1 VSLGLVVAAAVGCG
15 GPTPVSGTPTHV
27 VVAISGSAVERQA
40 GETTQLAQL
49 LVQAGESDDATL
61 DLVVDRP
68 AGPEPVGSVDL
79 VPRRGQDVEHNDE
92 RRAVLEGRIR
102 DDVAAELGR
111 AAGDSGRIDVLG
123 LLGQV
128 GRVPG
133 PVTAVVVSSG
143 LQTAGPL
150 AIDTIGWD
158 MVGSDA
164 VLDQAVQQE
173 LLPDLSGKTVVFQG
187 LGDVAGAQERLPE
200 RLRSRLIRMW
210 VGLCQRAKAT
220 DCRVDPEVA
229 GNATPVST
237 VPAPLTEVPGDPQLA
252 LPTVADEP
260 AVTELPADVLF
271 EPNSA
276 DLLPGAAA
284 MLEKAAAD
292 LPATARIDLVG
303 RTATFGTAE
312 SSRAFSLD
320 RARACRDALVA
331 AGVPAERISTS
342 GLGFD
347 QPLVPDVD
355 AGGRLIPDAA
365 RRNRTVTM
373 TITAGGMP

>member
-15 GPTPVSGTPTHV
+15 GPTPESDIPIRV
-27 VVAISGSAVERQA
+27 VVATSGSAVERQP
-40 GETTQLAQL
+40 GETTQLGQL
-49 LVQAGESDDATL
+49 LARAGEGNDATL
-61 DLVVDRP
+61 DLMVDRP
-68 AGPEPVGSVDL
+68 AGPEPVATVDL

-102 DDVAAELGR
+102 DDVAARLAGV
-111 AAGDSGRIDVLG
+111 AGDSGRIDVLG

-128 GRVPG
+128 ARTPG
-133 PVTAVVVSSG
+133 PATAVLISSG
-143 LQTAGPL
+143 LQTTGPL
-150 AIDTIGWD
+150 AINAIGWD

-173 LLPDLSGKTVVFQG
+173 LLPDLTGKTVVFQG

-210 VGLCQRAKAT
+210 VGLCQRAGAT
-220 DCRVDPEVA
+220 DCRVDTEVA
-229 GNATPVST
+229 GSATPVST
-237 VPAPLTEVPGDPQLA
+237 VPALLTEVPGDPQLA
-252 LPTVADEP
+252 LPAAADEP

-276 DLLPGAAA
+276 QLLPGATA
-284 MLEKAAAD
+284 LLQKAAAE
-292 LPATARIDLVG
+292 LPATAHVDLVG

-331 AGVPAERISTS
+331 AGVPAERISTA

>member
-1 VSLGLVVAAAVGCG
+1 
-15 GPTPVSGTPTHV
+15 V
-27 VVAISGSAVERQA
+27 VVAVSGSAVERQP
-40 GETTQLAQL
+40 GETTQLGQL
-49 LVQAGESDDATL
+49 LARAAEGDDAAL
-61 DLVVDRP
+61 DLLVDRP
-68 AGPEPVGSVDL
+68 AGPEQVATVDL

-102 DDVAAELGR
+102 DDIAARLAGV
-111 AAGDSGRIDVLG
+111 AGDSGRIDVLG

-128 GRVPG
+128 ARTPG
-133 PVTAVVVSSG
+133 PATAVVISSG
-143 LQTAGPL
+143 LQTTGPL
-150 AIDTIGWD
+150 AINTIGWD

-187 LGDVAGAQERLPE
+187 LGDVAGAQDRLPE
-200 RLRSRLIRMW
+200 RLRSRLIKMW

-220 DCRVDPEVA
+220 DCQVDTEVA
-229 GNATPVST
+229 GIATPVST

-252 LPTVADEP
+252 LPTVADRP

-284 MLEKAAAD
+284 LLEKAAAE

-303 RTATFGTAE
+303 RTATFGTAD

-320 RARACRDALVA
+320 RARACRDALVD
-331 AGVPAERISTS
+331 AGVSAGRITTR

>member
-15 GPTPVSGTPTHV
+15 GPTPESDTPTRV
-27 VVAISGSAVERQA
+27 VVAISGSAVERQPGA
-40 GETTQLAQL
+40 TTQLGEL
-49 LVQAGESDDATL
+49 LTRAAESDDATL
-61 DLVVDRP
+61 DLMVDRP
-68 AGPEPVGSVDL
+68 AGPEVEGMVDL

-92 RRAVLEGRIR
+92 RRAVLQERIR
-102 DDVAAELGR
+102 DDVAARLGGIS
-111 AAGDSGRIDVLG
+111 GDSGRIDVLG

-128 GRVPG
+128 ARVPG
-133 PVTAVVVSSG
+133 PATAVVVSSG
-143 LQTAGPL
+143 LQTTGPL
-150 AIDTIGWD
+150 AINTVGWD

-164 VLDQAVQQE
+164 VLDQAVAQE
-173 LLPDLSGKTVVFQG
+173 LLPDLTGKIIVFQA

-200 RLRSRLIRMW
+200 RLRSRLVRMW
-210 VGLCQRAKAT
+210 VGLCERAKAA
-220 DCRVDPEVA
+220 DCRVDTEVA
-229 GNATPVST
+229 GSASPVST
-237 VPAPLTEVPGDPQLA
+237 VPAPLTGVPGDPHLA

-276 DLLPGAAA
+276 QLLPGATA
-284 MLEKAAAD
+284 LLQEAAAE
-292 LPATARIDLVG
+292 LSPGARVDLVG

-320 RARACRDALVA
+320 RAVACRDALVA
-331 AGVPAERISTS
+331 AGVPAERITTE

-347 QPLVPDVD
+347 QPLVTDVD

-373 TITAGGMP
+373 TITAGGTP